1 MHLSPN
7 NPICHRWRSVRPD
20 DGRKETVPRCALDER
35 KLGLELIQ
43 LFHDKGK
50 NEALVQMTLGTLGA
64 GQVAQAFAIHLLKAG
79 HEVLLSNSRG
89 PDSLKQ
95 LVSKLGKGA
104 RAVTMEEAAR
114 APIVVLAVPW
124 PQVEEVL
131 AKLPEWE
138 GRILIDAT
146 NHFLLPSMELAD
158 LKGRVSS
165 EIVSELD
172 PSARVVKAL
181 NTLYASNLTLDPK
194 VENGRRVIFVSGDD
208 GDAKAEIS
216 GLLKGL
222 GVAVI
227 ALGSL
232 SEGGRA
238 QQVGNGLA
246 GVDLVQFGD

>member
-1 MHLSPN
+1 MK
-7 NPICHRWRSVRPD
+7 I
-20 DGRKETVPRCALDER
+20 
-35 KLGLELIQ
+35 
-43 LFHDKGK
+43 
-50 NEALVQMTLGTLGA
+50 GTLGA
-64 GQVAQAFAIHLLKAG
+64 GEVAQAFAIHLLKAG

-89 PDSLKQ
+89 PSSLTQ

-104 RAVTMEEAAR
+104 RAVTMDEAAK

-124 PQVEEVL
+124 PKVEAVL
-131 AKLPEWE
+131 GQLPDWN

-146 NHFLLPSMELAD
+146 NHFLPSMELAD

-165 EIVSELD
+165 EIVSELA

-181 NTLYASNLTLDPK
+181 NTLYASNLARNPK
-194 VENGRRVIFVSGDD
+194 VEKGRRVIFVSGDD
-208 GDAKAEIS
+208 GGAKGEVS

-222 GVAVI
+222 GFAVI
-227 ALGSL
+227 DLGSL

-246 GVDLVQFGD
+246 GVDLVQVAD